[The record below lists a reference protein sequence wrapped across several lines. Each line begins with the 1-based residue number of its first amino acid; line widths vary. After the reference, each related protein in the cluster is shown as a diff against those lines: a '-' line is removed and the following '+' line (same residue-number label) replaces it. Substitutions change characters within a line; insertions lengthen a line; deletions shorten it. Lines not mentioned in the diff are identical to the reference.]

1 MEVLILLLI
10 MVIIGTL
17 FFALLPYLLPLFLI
31 LFLYSLY
38 RSYVMR
44 KKYRDYFEGQQH
56 TDASDPYNEQRSQS
70 GDSDVIDVEYSEETI
85 DHEE

>member
-10 MVIIGTL
+10 MFVIGTL
-17 FFALLPYLLPLFLI
+17 FFALLPYLLPVFLI

-38 RSYVMR
+38 RNYVMR
-44 KKYRDYFEGQQH
+44 KKYRAYFEEQQPY
-56 TDASDPYNEQRSQS
+56 TSDAGSEYRPQKKDA
-70 GDSDVIDVEYSEETI
+70 DVIDVEYSEETI